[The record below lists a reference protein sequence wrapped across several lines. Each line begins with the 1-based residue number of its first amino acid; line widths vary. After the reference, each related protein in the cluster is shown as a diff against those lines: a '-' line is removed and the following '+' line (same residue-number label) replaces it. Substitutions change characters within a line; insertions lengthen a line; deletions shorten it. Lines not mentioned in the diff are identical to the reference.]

1 MLPSGARDPSYITSQ
16 GTHFLNMPHL
26 RSVKGGST
34 MEGCLFLHLKSAVK
48 WQGNINEMG
57 QNSENEFMNEQMD
70 ELQRKERVR

>member
-1 MLPSGARDPSYITSQ
+1 MSTPGARDPSYITSQ

-34 MEGCLFLHLKSAVK
+34 MEGWFFLHLKSAVK

-57 QNSENEFMNEQMD
+57 QNRD
-70 ELQRKERVR
+70 KLI